1 MVTRVITVTTEVGI
15 QARPATEF
23 VDTAAESEFD
33 VTITKSERGILDAK
47 SILHVLSLDVRPGDE
62 ITLESD
68 DEDILDRLQSLAA
81 PEDPP
86 TTEEGPEGEEPV
98 AE

>member
-1 MVTRVITVTTEVGI
+1 MGTRVITVTTEVGI

-23 VDTAAESEFD
+23 VDTAAESESD

-47 SILHVLSLDVRPGDE
+47 SILHVLSLDIRPGDE
-62 ITLESD
+62 ITVESD

-86 TTEEGPEGEEPV
+86 AIEGDPDGQEPV